1 MVRAVRKVKG
11 TDLSKHT
18 RARANS
24 TSHAKIKGPSARAR
38 MGKAQTTISKKATPT
53 LTTNSYIYIHNIQYI
68 YIYIVPTVSP
78 YTI

>member
-24 TSHAKIKGPSARAR
+24 TSHAKIKGPSARAY
-38 MGKAQTTISKKATPT
+38 GQGTD
-53 LTTNSYIYIHNIQYI
+53 YNIQKGHSYFD
-68 YIYIVPTVSP
+68 Y
-78 YTI
+78 